1 MIDMQYSIKDLEKLS
16 SIKAHTIRIW
26 EKRYQIIKP
35 DRTDTNIRFYD
46 DEDLR
51 HLMNISVLVQNG
63 IKISH
68 IAKLTP
74 EEIKEKSFF
83 LLQNNNDYDN
93 LIKNLIVSMLEI
105 NEAKFDKT
113 LSKSILNIGFEKTMI
128 QLIYPFLKQIGI
140 MWQTG
145 SINPAQEHFISSL
158 IRQKLIV
165 SIDGL
170 ENIPQKHSKRFILFL
185 PEGEMHELGLL
196 FYYYVLKSR
205 GHQVLYLGQ
214 STPLNSVEQSCQIWS
229 ADYLLFF
236 AVSSFSGIS
245 YHKYL
250 QDLSNDFITKKII
263 IAGNL
268 VEEISEKLPSN
279 IQSVANA
286 SEFIS
291 LINALNP

>member
-1 MIDMQYSIKDLEKLS
+1 MQYSIKDLEKLS

-26 EKRYQIIKP
+26 EKRYAIIKP

-51 HLMNISVLVQNG
+51 QLMNISVLVQNG

-68 IAKLTP
+68 VAKLNA
-74 EEIKEKSFF
+74 EEIKEKAFF
-83 LLQNNNDYDN
+83 LMQNSNDFDN
-93 LIKNLIVSMLEI
+93 QIKNLILSMIEI
-105 NEAKFDKT
+105 SEVKFDKT
-113 LSKSILNIGFEKTMI
+113 FTKSILNIGFEKTMI

-165 SIDGL
+165 SIDGI
-170 ENIPQKHSKRFILFL
+170 EHNIHANTKRFILFL

-196 FYYYVLKSR
+196 FYTYLLKAR
-205 GHQVLYLGQ
+205 GHEVLYLGQ
-214 STPLNSVEQSCQIWS
+214 STPLNSVVESDEIWHT
-229 ADYLLFF
+229 DYLVLF
-236 AVSSFSGIS
+236 AISSFSGVSYQNYIKEIS
-245 YHKYL
+245 
-250 QDLSNDFITKKII
+250 SNFKTKKII

-268 VEEISEKLPSN
+268 LDDISGNIPAN
-279 IQSVANA
+279 IQPVSNAND
-286 SEFIS
+286 FINY
-291 LINALNP
+291 INQINS